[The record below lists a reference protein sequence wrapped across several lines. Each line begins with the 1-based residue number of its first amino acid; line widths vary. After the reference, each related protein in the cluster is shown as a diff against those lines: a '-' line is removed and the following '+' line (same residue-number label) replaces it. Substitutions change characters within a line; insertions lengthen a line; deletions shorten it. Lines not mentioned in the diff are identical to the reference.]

1 MDEINEYLTSIGFT
15 ENDLG
20 FLAHTIEGVDY
31 VLSHDFLSGYALQ
44 YSYIKS
50 RTVGNSAIAL
60 GKKPSLEDVQ
70 NAFIKI
76 LT

>member
-15 ENDLG
+15 KNDWG
-20 FLAHTIEGVDY
+20 FLAHTIEEVDY
-31 VLSHDFLSGYALQ
+31 VLLHDFLSGYALQ
-44 YSYIKS
+44 YSYIRA
-50 RTVGNSAIAL
+50 RTAGNNMIPL
-60 GKKPSLEDVQ
+60 GKKPTLEDVE